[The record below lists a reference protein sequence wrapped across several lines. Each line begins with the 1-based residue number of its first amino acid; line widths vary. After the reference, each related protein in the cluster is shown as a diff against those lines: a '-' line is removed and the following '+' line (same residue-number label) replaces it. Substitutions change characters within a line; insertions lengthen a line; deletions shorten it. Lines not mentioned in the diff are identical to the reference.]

1 MLYYFIRPFARLTFQ
16 MLYRNVRFKGMENI
30 PKGVPVIF
38 AVNHPSAFLEPCL
51 MATWLP
57 KSLSFIVRGDLFKTK
72 FKRMLLASIHL
83 VPMFRVKDGGL
94 NVVKN
99 NFESIR
105 YVVEYLLKKKWLMI
119 LAEGHIT
126 PERRMGKMKKGT
138 ARIAFGTLD
147 KRPNCGLRI
156 VPVGANFT
164 NQDELG
170 TEVHFTIGE
179 SIRVADYYEIYEEH
193 NNRGI
198 MKLTEVIGRELE
210 KTLIQIPNEM
220 DDNLTES
227 VLDVHNKLNP
237 VGVDKRFDDRVEVQK
252 DLCLA
257 ISVLND
263 EEKQEMGS
271 KVKTLNEA
279 VEKYGLG
286 LMPFSNEVSV
296 RWFVIL
302 LYYILMPFGLLVSV
316 PYFFAKWVNSKIKI
330 VDTFITSVFFASVM
344 GAGILF
350 FATTMVLAA
359 IYIPFGAIYMFIIL
373 NLGLLFKRF
382 RYLYKDELNKIK
394 FKGLN
399 LETRL
404 TILDQI
410 QDMNRAF
417 ENLKRKY
424 DTV

>member
-16 MLYRNVRFKGMENI
+16 MLYRNIRFKGMENI
-30 PKGVPVIF
+30 PKDVPVIF

-164 NQDELG
+164 NQDKLG

-179 SIRVADYYEIYEEH
+179 SIRVADYYELYEEH

-198 MKLTEVIGRELE
+198 MKLTEAIGVELK
-210 KTLIQIPNEM
+210 KTLIQIPNAE
-220 DDNLTES
+220 DDALTES
-227 VLDVHNKLNP
+227 VLNVHNKLNP
-237 VGVDKRFDDRVEVQK
+237 VGVDKRFDDRVELQK
-252 DLCLA
+252 GICLA
-257 ISVLND
+257 VSELDQI
-263 EEKQEMGS
+263 EKD
-271 KVKTLNEA
+271 KIKDNIDTLKKTLDNHD
-279 VEKYGLG
+279 LR
-286 LMPFSNEVSV
+286 LMPFENDVSV
-296 RWFVIL
+296 RWFVL
-302 LYYILMPFGLLVSV
+302 FFSYLLMPFGLLVSV
-316 PYFFAKWVNSKIKI
+316 PFFFAKWVNSKIQI
-330 VDTFITSVFFASVM
+330 VDTFITSVLFASVM

-350 FATTMVLAA
+350 FGSLMVVAA
-359 IYIPFGAIYMFIIL
+359 IYIPYGALYMLIIL
-373 NLGLLFKRF
+373 NLGLLFKRL
-382 RYLYKDELNKIK
+382 RYISTDELNKIK
-394 FKGLN
+394 FKRLN
-399 LETRL
+399 LEIRH
-404 TILDQI
+404 TILGQI
-410 QDMNRAF
+410 QQVDHVF
-417 ENLKRKY
+417 EHLKSKY

>member
-1 MLYYFIRPFARLTFQ
+1 
-16 MLYRNVRFKGMENI
+16 MENI
-30 PKGVPVIF
+30 PKDVPVIF

-164 NQDELG
+164 NQDKLG

-179 SIRVADYYEIYEEH
+179 SIRVADYYELYEEH

-198 MKLTEVIGRELE
+198 MKLTEAIGVELK
-210 KTLIQIPNEM
+210 KTLIQIPNAE
-220 DDNLTES
+220 DDALTES
-227 VLDVHNKLNP
+227 VLNVHNKLNP
-237 VGVDKRFDDRVEVQK
+237 VGVDKRFDDRVELQK
-252 DLCLA
+252 GICLA
-257 ISVLND
+257 VSELDQI
-263 EEKQEMGS
+263 EKD
-271 KVKTLNEA
+271 KIKDNIDTLKKTLDNHD
-279 VEKYGLG
+279 LR
-286 LMPFSNEVSV
+286 LMPFENDVSV
-296 RWFVIL
+296 RWFVL
-302 LYYILMPFGLLVSV
+302 FFSYLLMPFGLLVSV
-316 PYFFAKWVNSKIKI
+316 PFFFAKWVNSKIQI
-330 VDTFITSVFFASVM
+330 VDTFITSVLFASVM

-350 FATTMVLAA
+350 FGSLMVVAA
-359 IYIPFGAIYMFIIL
+359 IYIPYGALYMLIIL
-373 NLGLLFKRF
+373 NLGLLFKRL
-382 RYLYKDELNKIK
+382 RYISTDELNKIK
-394 FKGLN
+394 FKRLN
-399 LETRL
+399 LEIRH
-404 TILDQI
+404 TILGQI
-410 QDMNRAF
+410 QQVDHVF
-417 ENLKRKY
+417 EHLKSKY